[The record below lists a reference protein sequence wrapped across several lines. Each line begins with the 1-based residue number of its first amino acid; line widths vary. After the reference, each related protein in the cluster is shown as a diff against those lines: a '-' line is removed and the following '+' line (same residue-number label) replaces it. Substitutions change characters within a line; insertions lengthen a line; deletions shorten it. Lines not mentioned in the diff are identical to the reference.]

1 MATLI
6 SYKRRREVAN
16 VKKLS
21 RVVLPSTWTGATSQ
35 SSEAINGFFNRVI
48 GHPGYET
55 FQTAE
60 TPQQA

>member
-1 MATLI
+1 ML
-6 SYKRRREVAN
+6 
-16 VKKLS
+16 KKLS
-21 RVVLPSTWTGATSQ
+21 QVVLPSTWTVAKSQ

-48 GHPGYET
+48 GHTGYET

>member
-1 MATLI
+1 ML
-6 SYKRRREVAN
+6 
-16 VKKLS
+16 KKLS
-21 RVVLPSTWTGATSQ
+21 RVVLPSTWTVAKSQ

-48 GHPGYET
+48 GHTGYET